1 MTPSLRNDGRE
12 RPRPQLSKFD
22 ALRELIPLISTSSE
36 TRTNIA
42 RNPRCDPPAIPLRA
56 SLYHF
61 DPNVLNFPN
70 TESACQYH
78 KYRSVQ
84 LWQLLE
90 LEIEERCK
98 GVHCVDLGES
108 FPTSIYL
115 QKSASIHPRTSPSKF
130 GEKFNSLFT
139 SLLNGVSTAP
149 RPGHG
154 STGAIRIAQVP
165 QRMADAFEIE
175 SFAKGYQILDYGASQ
190 DKFYI
195 VSKGSVDLRSDTSSG
210 NRRSVQG
217 YVFSNSESE
226 RILF

>member
-1 MTPSLRNDGRE
+1 MSQMSDQMSDKMLKKLN
-12 RPRPQLSKFD
+12 
-22 ALRELIPLISTSSE
+22 ALTL
-36 TRTNIA
+36 
-42 RNPRCDPPAIPLRA
+42 AIGGVDTAENEP
-56 SLYHF
+56 HK
-61 DPNVLNFPN
+61 VLGY
-70 TESACQYH
+70 E
-78 KYRSVQ
+78 
-84 LWQLLE
+84 
-90 LEIEERCK
+90 
-98 GVHCVDLGES
+98 
-108 FPTSIYL
+108 
-115 QKSASIHPRTSPSKF
+115 
-130 GEKFNSLFT
+130 
-139 SLLNGVSTAP
+139 VSTAP